1 MAISEWSFDDIPIC
15 TARPVADTGGSMT
28 GGAAQVGRLETTVSS
43 RSATSCLAS
52 RRSVP
57 GLKISSIDDSWGTD
71 LERRSSSPSTPL
83 RACSSGT
90 VTRDST
96 SEVVRPMQRV
106 WISTRGGANSGNT
119 SIRIAGRATVPNTI
133 MPTAAATTMNRNLRL
148 AETVRRISVG
158 RGGVVIPPRPPA
170 RRPGARA
177 RRR

>member
-15 TARPVADTGGSMT
+15 TARPVAETGGSMT
-28 GGAAQVGRLETTVSS
+28 GGAAQVGRLETTVSN

-52 RRSVP
+52 SRSVP
-57 GLKISSIDDSWGTD
+57 GLKISSIDDSCGTD

-96 SEVVRPMQRV
+96 SAVVRPMHRV
-106 WISTRGGANSGNT
+106 WISTLGGANSGKT
-119 SIRIAGRATVPNTI
+119 SMRIAGSATVPNTI

-170 RRPGARA
+170 RCPGARA